1 MFWEILE
8 IIGTIAF
15 SASGTVVGIKKRLD
29 VFGVGILAITTAVG
43 GGIVRD
49 TLLGNVP
56 PLAFR
61 NPTYI
66 FISLAVALFVSFFVI
81 PVVKNRTVI
90 LVCDALGLGA
100 FTVTGASMA
109 LSYDNIML
117 IVALGVTTGVGG
129 GVLRDIFV
137 REIPQVFKNEIY
149 AMASAIGAFAF
160 YGMQLFIPPHYALY
174 PAFFIVVAIR
184 LTSMY
189 YGIHLPRVRNANIM
203 SDKKLIK

>member
-8 IIGTIAF
+8 IIGTTAF

-66 FISLAVALFVSFFVI
+66 FLSLAAALIVSFFVV
-81 PVVKNRTVI
+81 PVVKRKTVM
-90 LVCDALGLGA
+90 LFCDALGLGA

-109 LSYDNIML
+109 LPYDNIL
-117 IVALGVTTGVGG
+117 LVVALGVTTGIGG
-129 GVLRDIFV
+129 GILRDIFV

-149 AMASAIGAFAF
+149 AIASAVGALAF
-160 YGMQLFIPPHYALY
+160 YGIHLFIPADYALY
-174 PAFFIVVAIR
+174 PAFLIVVAVR
-184 LTSMY
+184 LISVY
-189 YGIHLPRVRNANIM
+189 YGINLPRVRNAGF
-203 SDKKLIK
+203 SQGKR

>member
-8 IIGTIAF
+8 IIRTIAF
-15 SASGTVVGIKKRLD
+15 SAAGTVVGIKKRLD

-43 GGIVRD
+43 GAIVRD

-66 FISLAVALFVSFFVI
+66 FLSLAVALFVSLFVV
-81 PVVKNRTVI
+81 PVVKRKTMM
-90 LVCDALGLGA
+90 LFCDALGLGA

-109 LSYDNIML
+109 LPYDNTL
-117 IVALGVTTGVGG
+117 LVVALGVTTGIGG
-129 GVLRDIFV
+129 GVIRDIFV

-149 AMASAIGAFAF
+149 AIASAVGALAF
-160 YGMQLFIPPHYALY
+160 YGMQLFMPVNYALY
-174 PAFFIVVAIR
+174 PAFLIVVAVR
-184 LTSMY
+184 LTSVY
-189 YGIHLPRVRNANIM
+189 YGIHLPRVRNTNFLP
-203 SDKKLIK
+203 DKK